1 MARAHRIGQ
10 TRAVKVYRLL
20 TAKTYE
26 MHMFHSASMKLGLD
40 RAVLA
45 HQRQKEQNDSREIK
59 SESEKESHAKEIDQL
74 LKKGAYDVF
83 RDEDDT
89 EAKQFMETNI
99 DQLLERSSRTVTYG
113 NTGNSFSNSLG
124 SFSKASFVTSAA
136 DGKDVDLDDPDF
148 WSKAVGLQV
157 QDDDDS
163 ILINEKRSRKQV
175 QVFDPYATFVEEE
188 QKKKE
193 KLAQKIQLEKE
204 EKKRLKVEQ
213 KIKREEEKER
223 KKKQREEIKA
233 TKEKIKTQ
241 QECEKTLIKEKK
253 LKDQDASNLI
263 NVVPKERKNEEDRK
277 LRKEIMNKKCRRD
290 ERKKLKRELM
300 RGDQFNGRMKQ
311 AWDSINRDK
320 VLSFLLKFGFGRMCK
335 IRNEASMQSIPLH
348 DIETFLRACKYLML
362 VDLIC
367 FMSCTDKTFHLL
379 FKVFFNLASN
389 HMFLCFLGRALTITV
404 HMIITLRR
412 NLNLMTENGY
422 LTLLY
427 PQKKTSIFQS

>member
-188 QKKKE
+188 D
-193 KLAQKIQLEKE
+193 LLSLY
-204 EKKRLKVEQ
+204 R
-213 KIKREEEKER
+213 
-223 KKKQREEIKA
+223 
-233 TKEKIKTQ
+233 
-241 QECEKTLIKEKK
+241 
-253 LKDQDASNLI
+253 DF
-263 NVVPKERKNEEDRK
+263 K
-277 LRKEIMNKKCRRD
+277 LRVVKCC
-290 ERKKLKRELM
+290 
-300 RGDQFNGRMKQ
+300 G
-311 AWDSINRDK
+311 
-320 VLSFLLKFGFGRMCK
+320 
-335 IRNEASMQSIPLH
+335 
-348 DIETFLRACKYLML
+348 
-362 VDLIC
+362 
-367 FMSCTDKTFHLL
+367 
-379 FKVFFNLASN
+379 
-389 HMFLCFLGRALTITV
+389 
-404 HMIITLRR
+404 
-412 NLNLMTENGY
+412 
-422 LTLLY
+422 
-427 PQKKTSIFQS
+427 